1 MAHTFSHRRRGL
13 TSETAAKA
21 STVATAIA
29 SAKATATSAAA
40 AKAATATTVSH
51 AVHAGTHGIGLATTV
66 AAARAVEAGVA
77 LLRTQV
83 RIGTGG
89 LVVVAVAALTI
100 TELAGIAAFGGSLL
114 IAIALGA
121 WSAVALTKRVAA
133 LAMALGAAIGVAFAA
148 FGSLLALAEREIGPL
163 SDDIATLYMLTELA
177 RAAGRPDIAEH
188 YVRRLL
194 HLALAL
200 AWLSALQARP
210 DVALTRRTM
219 ARWGL
224 SRDAAGDGLR
234 FLQHAG
240 LLRCWSAPGRARI
253 VILYEPGGDTPLA
266 IG

>member
-1 MAHTFSHRRRGL
+1 MPAVSDDLSVR
-13 TSETAAKA
+13 
-21 STVATAIA
+21 
-29 SAKATATSAAA
+29 
-40 AKAATATTVSH
+40 TTVYP
-51 AVHAGTHGIGLATTV
+51 AQLTGPVRFDWLA
-66 AAARAVEAGVA
+66 
-77 LLRTQV
+77 
-83 RIGTGG
+83 
-89 LVVVAVAALTI
+89 AVAR
-100 TELAGIAAFGGSLL
+100 LAGRSK
-114 IAIALGA
+114 
-121 WSAVALTKRVAA
+121 V
-133 LAMALGAAIGVAFAA
+133 
-148 FGSLLALAEREIGPL
+148 
-163 SDDIATLYMLTELA
+163 
-177 RAAGRPDIAEH
+177 
-188 YVRRLL
+188 L